1 MSDEFLSGGGASLP
15 AFKFTN
21 VGDTCKG
28 VVTEIKKLEDRDPNG
43 TVKTWPDGKPKHV
56 FVFNLD
62 TDDGQIALWV
72 RGNMVKAIKEA
83 AATAGVNTMIGCTIA
98 VQFAGLGEPTTK
110 GYNAPKLFKAQVKAP
125 AGITADDL
133 I

>member
-1 MSDEFLSGGGASLP
+1 MSDDFLGGGGNSLP

-43 TVKTWPDGKPKHV
+43 TIKTWSDGKPKHV

-62 TDDGQIALWV
+62 TTDGAVSLWV

-83 AATAGVNTMIGCTIA
+83 AATAGVSTLIGTTIA
-98 VQFAGLGEPTTK
+98 VQFTGLGEATTK
-110 GYNAPKLFKAQVKAP
+110 GYNPPKLYKAQVKPA
-125 AGITADDL
+125 AGISADDL